1 MEQKAKILLSR
12 PKAWL
17 NQSRAFKV
25 FIDDMEKGMINNE
38 SAQTYEVDPGNH
50 SLQCKV
56 AWYSSQD
63 LKLNL
68 VAGETAYLR
77 VRNGMKYYWHSF
89 LILLFGIS
97 LNIMAVRQE
106 TEKPLWALLVEMALI
121 LPAVSYMLYYMTL
134 GRRKYL
140 VLEEDK
146 ENFFAS

>member
-17 NQSRAFKV
+17 NQSRPFKV
-25 FIDDMEKGMINNE
+25 YIDELEKGMIHNE
-38 SAQTYEVDPGNH
+38 SLESYEVEPGNH

-68 VAGETAYLR
+68 GAGEIAYLR
-77 VRNGMKYYWHSF
+77 VSNGMKYYWHSF
-89 LILLFGIS
+89 LILLVGIS

-121 LPAVSYMLYYMTL
+121 LPAVSYMLFYMTI

-146 ENFFAS
+146 ENLFAS

>member
-1 MEQKAKILLSR
+1 MEQKAKILLRR

-17 NQSRAFKV
+17 NQSRPFKV
-25 FIDDMEKGMINNE
+25 YIDELERGMIDNE
-38 SAQTYEVDPGNH
+38 GLEAYEVEPGTH
-50 SLQCKV
+50 SFQCKV
-56 AWYSSQD
+56 AWYYSQD

-68 VAGETAYLR
+68 GAGETTYLR
-77 VRNGMKYYWHSF
+77 VSNGMKYYWHSF
-89 LILLFGIS
+89 LILLVGIS
-97 LNIMAVRQE
+97 LNIMAVRQD

-121 LPAVSYMLYYMTL
+121 LPAVSYMLYYMTI